1 MKRIAA
7 TAFASALAI
16 GLSMNVLAASQAT
29 ASKGAEHANA
39 PTTTSSPQPTQQ
51 ATAPAQPSQTTTTQK
66 GPSTTGQPNQNC
78 EALGNQPGSSMSA
91 PGSAFNPNGTA
102 GSKYA
107 GEQPQN
113 SRNTASV
120 SQYDVGCARPAK

>member
-7 TAFASALAI
+7 TALASALAI
-16 GLSMNVLAASQAT
+16 GLSLNVLAASQAT
-29 ASKGAEHANA
+29 ASKGAEHANT

-51 ATAPAQPSQTTTTQK
+51 ATAPAQPSQTTTQK
-66 GPSTTGQPNQNC
+66 GPSKTGQPNQDC
-78 EALGNQPGSSMSA
+78 ETLGNQPGSSMSA

>member
-1 MKRIAA
+1 TAVVLPTKPLAA
-7 TAFASALAI
+7 T
-16 GLSMNVLAASQAT
+16 T
-29 ASKGAEHANA
+29 PPTTKGTEHANA